1 VLRVIP
7 ANSPEVTHMAN
18 PLDAIGLAIRNKV
31 ESLTEADLQQH
42 KLEVELQKERARAQ
56 AAEARVRHIEQ
67 ALKTAGR
74 VLQPYLSGTRR

>member
-1 VLRVIP
+1 
-7 ANSPEVTHMAN
+7 MAN
-18 PLDAIGLAIRNKV
+18 PLNAINDAIRNEV

-42 KLEVELQKERARAQ
+42 ALKVELQKERARAQ

-74 VLQPYLSGTRR
+74 VLEPYLAGTRR